1 MCFSKTLSV
10 EDSVAIVIKP
20 NIFMQITFKI
30 ALRIANNATIEGI
43 LVSYF
48 IHIFLL
54 SSNVHFHK
62 KCAAYER
69 PFSSNTILAIEGNK
83 TQ

>member
-1 MCFSKTLSV
+1 MY
-10 EDSVAIVIKP
+10 
-20 NIFMQITFKI
+20 IFT
-30 ALRIANNATIEGI
+30 
-43 LVSYF
+43 
-48 IHIFLL
+48 
-54 SSNVHFHK
+54 K